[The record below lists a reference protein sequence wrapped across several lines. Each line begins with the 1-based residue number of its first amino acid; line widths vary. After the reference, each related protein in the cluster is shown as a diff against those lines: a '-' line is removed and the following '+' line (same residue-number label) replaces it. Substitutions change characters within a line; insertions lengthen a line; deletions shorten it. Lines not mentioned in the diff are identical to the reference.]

1 MRPNRM
7 SADLAADVAAGW
19 AQPVADAWAIAA
31 LEFLERSR
39 DVASEAVWSSWQKP
53 RFLPAAHGVMSAE
66 IAASDLRQIDNRSR
80 EVASEAVVDAA
91 GGGTSTSR
99 REDTPAPHSGSAV

>member
-7 SADLAADVAAGW
+7 SADLAADVAGW

-39 DVASEAVWSSWQKP
+39 
-53 RFLPAAHGVMSAE
+53 
-66 IAASDLRQIDNRSR
+66 

-91 GGGTSTSR
+91 GESPLKLPPG
-99 REDTPAPHSGSAV
+99 APSGALR